1 MFEPQSVGKTAINY
15 LPLPVIEAIKRTSL
29 QQGSAYLAV

>member
-1 MFEPQSVGKTAINY
+1 MSELQPMGKTAINY

-29 QQGSAYLAV
+29 QQGKAYLAV